1 MKLEGK
7 YYIAIIRVENDGEY
21 PYFSTV
27 AHSAANTKLMAEWE
41 LKNMPANCR
50 DIRRIARIDEIE
62 IATTGT
68 IR

>member
-27 AHSAANTKLMAEWE
+27 AHSAGTTSMLAECE
-41 LKNMPANCR
+41 LKKMTANCR